1 MVAEML
7 QNTFIYSIFFL
18 SKKTIYLYV
27 QSKEYFSFVRILP
40 FKENIFVF
48 IQNILVFKKF

>member
-1 MVAEML
+1 ML